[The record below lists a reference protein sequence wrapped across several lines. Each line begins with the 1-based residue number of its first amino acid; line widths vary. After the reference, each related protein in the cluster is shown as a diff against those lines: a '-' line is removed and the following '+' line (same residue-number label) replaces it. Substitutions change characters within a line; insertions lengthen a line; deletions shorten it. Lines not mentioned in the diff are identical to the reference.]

1 MFEDLLTPVVLIDE
15 PKMQANIEAMQKICD
30 NANTELRPHIKTHKM
45 IEATRRQL
53 LAGAAG
59 ITCAKLS
66 EAEALLPAFD
76 EKTASSVFI
85 AHSLVDERKA
95 PRLKA
100 LAESLDEL
108 LVACT
113 SVQHAPVLERVLA
126 AADLTLPVMMAF
138 DTGLGREGA
147 RGVEG
152 AVELAKTIIAQP
164 HLKLHGIYT
173 HEGHVYGAS
182 PEESDALIAGIH
194 AQLLEVRDAVKAAT
208 GRDDL
213 QLWPGCSASA
223 VRMAALPEVDAV
235 RPGAYL
241 LGDLALAEST
251 KVMKFED
258 VAISILAT
266 VVDKP
271 EPGLALID
279 AGSKVFSSDKTRGD
293 GITARAQDGR
303 DIFVLKCNEEHGYLA
318 GSQVDELEI
327 GERLRFVPAHV
338 CTVVN
343 LTDKVTAVRGE
354 EVLGQW
360 EIEARGHVH

>member
-1 MFEDLLTPVVLIDE
+1 MFDELLTPVVLIDE
-15 PKMQANIEAMQKICD
+15 PKMQANIEAMQKVCD
-30 NANTELRPHIKTHKM
+30 DADTELRPHIKTHKM
-45 IEATRRQL
+45 VEAVRRQL

-76 EKTASSVFI
+76 EKVARSVFI

-100 LAESLDEL
+100 LSESLDEL

-113 SVQHAPVLERVLA
+113 SVHHAPVLERVLA
-126 AADLTLPVMMAF
+126 AADIELPVMMAF

-147 RGVEG
+147 RSVEG
-152 AVELAKTIIAQP
+152 AVELAKTIEAQP

-173 HEGHVYGAS
+173 HEGQMYGVS
-182 PEESDALIAGIH
+182 PEESDAAIAQIH
-194 AQLLEVRDAVKAAT
+194 EQLLEVRDAVQAAI

-213 QLWPGCSASA
+213 KLWPGCSVSA
-223 VRMAALPEVDAV
+223 ARLAAMPEVDAV

-241 LGDLALAEST
+241 FGDLALAETT
-251 KVMKFED
+251 KVMELED

-279 AGSKVFSSDKTRGD
+279 AGSKVFSSDKTRG
-293 GITARAQDGR
+293 GFTARAQDGR
-303 DIFVLKCNEEHGYLA
+303 DIIVLKCNEEHGYLG

-327 GERLRFVPAHV
+327 GERLRFIPAHV

-343 LTDKVTAVRGE
+343 LTDQVTAVRGE
-354 EVLGQW
+354 EVLEQW
-360 EIEARGHVH
+360 KVNARGHVH

>member
-1 MFEDLLTPVVLIDE
+1 MFDELLTPVVLIDE

-30 NANTELRPHIKTHKM
+30 DAGTELRPHIKTHKM
-45 IEATRRQL
+45 IEAARRQL

-76 EKTASSVFI
+76 EKTARSVFI

-100 LAESLDEL
+100 LAQSLDEL

-113 SVQHAPVLERVLA
+113 SVHHAPALEKVLA
-126 AADLTLPVMMAF
+126 AADIELPVMMAF

-147 RGVEG
+147 RGVEN
-152 AVELAKTIIAQP
+152 AVELAKAIIAQP

-173 HEGHVYGAS
+173 HEGHMYGTP
-182 PEESDALIAGIH
+182 PEEADAAIAGIH
-194 AQLLEVRDAVKAAT
+194 AQLLEARDAVQAAT
-208 GRDDL
+208 GLSDL
-213 QLWPGCSASA
+213 KLWPGCSASA
-223 VRMAALPEVDAV
+223 ARMAVLPEVDAV

-241 LGDLALAEST
+241 LGDLALAET
-251 KVMKFED
+251 TQVMDFED

-279 AGSKVFSSDKTRGD
+279 AGSKVFSSDKTRG
-293 GITARAQDGR
+293 GFTARAQDGR
-303 DIFVLKCNEEHGYLA
+303 DISVLKCNEEHGYVV
-318 GSQVDELEI
+318 GSQVDELQI

-354 EVLGQW
+354 EVLGEW
-360 EIEARGHVH
+360 EINARGHVH